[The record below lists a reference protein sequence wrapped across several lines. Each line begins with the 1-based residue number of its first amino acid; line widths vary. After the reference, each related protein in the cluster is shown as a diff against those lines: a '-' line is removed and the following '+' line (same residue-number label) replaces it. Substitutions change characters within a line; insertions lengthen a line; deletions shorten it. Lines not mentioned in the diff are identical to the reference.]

1 MSLRTNSEVK
11 ATKFAVALSDRLE
24 RLWGCLRMEM
34 IYSRELGLNILQ
46 DANPTVSDKCS
57 LSDALALYHRL
68 KGGGKTQLFFDVSIR
83 SIRYL
88 QEWLGHNDLAAME
101 IKDAGQFR
109 DHLFSKG
116 MSSSSVKRRSMP

>member
-1 MSLRTNSEVK
+1 
-11 ATKFAVALSDRLE
+11 
-24 RLWGCLRMEM
+24 MEM

-46 DANPTVSDKCS
+46 DTNPTVSDKCS
-57 LSDALALYHRL
+57 LSDALAIYYRL

-88 QEWLGHNDLAAME
+88 EEWLGHNDLAAME

-109 DHLFSKG
+109 DRLFSRG
-116 MSSSSVKRRSMP
+116 MYSLSVKRRSMP